1 MAGCLARWRTGGL
14 SVEKS
19 IKAIT
24 LEHSGTN
31 IGDPRQDPDAKL
43 IYDVV
48 SQTKTKK
55 LEEM

>member
-1 MAGCLARWRTGGL
+1 M

-31 IGDPRQDPDAKL
+31 IGDPTQDPDAKL